1 MLNDGELQAAI
12 DTVCAEQNIS
22 QGTIIAVSKAAL
34 DKGMKQESAML
45 MRMALERGNVN
56 DLLRVGELLKV
67 MIDISEMPVLKNL
80 CDRILK
86 NKDRGTALL
95 LIPYL
100 LKKSSELS
108 ALLAQNF
115 IKDIP
120 VEMVIKVALSVAQ
133 KSPDEG
139 ALLCRL
145 RINQD
150 ILQSH
155 VHYDKAVHLLSA
167 VRDIYAGNEPKWQ
180 EFIRKFTA
188 ENKSKKKLIE
198 MVRKEFKVVL

>member
-1 MLNDGELQAAI
+1 ML
-12 DTVCAEQNIS
+12 V
-22 QGTIIAVSKAAL
+22 
-34 DKGMKQESAML
+34 
-45 MRMALERGNVN
+45 
-56 DLLRVGELLKV
+56 
-67 MIDISEMPVLKNL
+67 
-80 CDRILK
+80 
-86 NKDRGTALL
+86 
-95 LIPYL
+95 
-100 LKKSSELS
+100 
-108 ALLAQNF
+108 
-115 IKDIP
+115 
-120 VEMVIKVALSVAQ
+120 KVARASAK

-167 VRDIYAGNEPKWQ
+167 VREIYAGNEAKWQ
-180 EFIRKFTA
+180 EFIRRFAA